1 MPSRRRFGYIV
12 WGVAGLVI
20 AVPEITAAFS
30 HGALPFTTISE
41 MSGHIEFIWSP
52 AELLVILAIVFALFS
67 LIKLPAPS
75 APPPPGQ
82 PARTA
87 AGRLTRPAVA
97 PTTPPATFNA
107 LPVPWQFVVAAL
119 AAAAV
124 VIAATVLTIEL
135 WDDSRHFRPS
145 YVLYGL
151 LALFWLVIPSFVAFV
166 SGKDAPFPTLF
177 RTVAN
182 LEDDLRGWKPGGVAA
197 GPPLAWLVSYVIVA
211 GLVILLIHITLY
223 PFPDITHIINPNG

>member
-1 MPSRRRFGYIV
+1 M
-12 WGVAGLVI
+12 I

-41 MSGHIEFIWSP
+41 MSGHLEFIWSP
-52 AELLVILAIVFALFS
+52 AELLVIAAIVFALFS
-67 LIKLPAPS
+67 LTKLPAPS
-75 APPPPGQ
+75 AAPPPGQ
-82 PARTA
+82 PARTP
-87 AGRLTRPAVA
+87 AGRLTRPAVV
-97 PTTPPATFNA
+97 PTTPPATFDA
-107 LPVPWQFVVAAL
+107 LPVPWQFLVAAV
-119 AAAAV
+119 AASAA

-135 WDDSRHFRPS
+135 WDDSRHFHPS

-177 RTVAN
+177 RTLAN
-182 LEDDLRGWKPGGVAA
+182 LEDGLRAWKPGGLAV

-211 GLVILLIHITLY
+211 GLVVLLIHITLY